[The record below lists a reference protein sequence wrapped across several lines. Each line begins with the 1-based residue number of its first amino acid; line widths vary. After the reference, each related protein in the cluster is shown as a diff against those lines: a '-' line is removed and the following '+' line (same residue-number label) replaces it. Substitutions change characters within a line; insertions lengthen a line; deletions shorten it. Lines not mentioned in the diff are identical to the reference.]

1 MSMSYKRL
9 WKLLID
15 RDIKKSDFQRLI
27 NLSQTTMTKLSKGQN
42 LTTDVLVR
50 ICSVL
55 NCELEEIAEVVSFDD
70 VKNSNNGECG

>member
-1 MSMSYKRL
+1 MSYKRL

-15 RDIKKSDFQRLI
+15 RDIKKSNFQQLV

-50 ICSVL
+50 ICSAL
-55 NCELEEIAEVVSFDD
+55 DCKLEEIAEVIPFDE
-70 VKNSNNGECG
+70 ECGGGV